1 MIVNLY
7 MTHLRMCVEPWV
19 YITHLRMCVEPWVY
33 VTHLRMC
40 VEPWVGAVSKWIV
53 CCIAKLSVFTASV
66 REDS

>member
-7 MTHLRMCVEPWV
+7 M
-19 YITHLRMCVEPWVY
+19 THLRMCVEPWVY